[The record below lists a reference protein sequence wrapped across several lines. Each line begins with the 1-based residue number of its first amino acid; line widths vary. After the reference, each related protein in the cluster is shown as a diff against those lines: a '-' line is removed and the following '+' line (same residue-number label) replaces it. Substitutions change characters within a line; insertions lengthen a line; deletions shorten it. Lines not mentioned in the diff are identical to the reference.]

1 MTNRIITTL
10 FAFFIL
16 ATNVISQEKKA
27 DCQDVVYLKG
37 RSVFRGTITEYKTD
51 GYLVMTTWSGGQ
63 IQVPAINVNRIV
75 QKCKEDK
82 PVGASSPR
90 PAYSF
95 EETGWYHATR
105 MSVLFGS
112 SGIGAGVQHSSGIKI
127 NRLIGIGIGA
137 GLENFDPFDAGVTT
151 FPIFAEMRGY
161 FLPKSISPFYAVGVG
176 YGISGNS
183 KDDGRNDGAINQW
196 RGGYLLQGHLGYRIG
211 NHGFIQ
217 LGIRLQHKTRRW
229 ENIWSGVTGVDQ
241 LLYKRLDIGFG
252 LLL

>member
-82 PVGASSPR
+82 PVGASSPGQR
-90 PAYSF
+90 IPLRKLAGIMLPECPFYSGVAESVLAYSI
-95 EETGWYHATR
+95 
-105 MSVLFGS
+105 VL
-112 SGIGAGVQHSSGIKI
+112 A
-127 NRLIGIGIGA
+127 
-137 GLENFDPFDAGVTT
+137 
-151 FPIFAEMRGY
+151 
-161 FLPKSISPFYAVGVG
+161 
-176 YGISGNS
+176 
-183 KDDGRNDGAINQW
+183 
-196 RGGYLLQGHLGYRIG
+196 
-211 NHGFIQ
+211 
-217 LGIRLQHKTRRW
+217 
-229 ENIWSGVTGVDQ
+229 
-241 LLYKRLDIGFG
+241 
-252 LLL
+252 